1 MNKYIKEVIFENKQ
15 ELYEDLTK
23 LSESIKKITLKKKP
37 FLIEFTGTA
46 RSGKTTAIDLIQD
59 VFLKNGLKVL
69 VVDEEYVKVTKEI
82 NHNRNKKMNVDSLQY
97 TNNVIEEKL
106 TIYENT
112 SIQDYD
118 IIIYDRGINDEFVW
132 LDVFNAT
139 QKDIEEYDKKL
150 EKKYIDLLIIMTCS
164 SDTSMK
170 RKYLNSLSIMP
181 TKWTN
186 KETMENF
193 LKGIE
198 KSEKYFDNH
207 CKNIYKINTDEI
219 DKVTIALN
227 IANKIIELIKKAE

>member
-1 MNKYIKEVIFENKQ
+1 MDNYIKEVIFENKQ
-15 ELYEDLTK
+15 ELYEDLAK
-23 LSESIKKITLKKKP
+23 LSENIKKITVKEKP
-37 FLIEFTGTA
+37 FLIEFTGTG

-59 VFLKNGLKVL
+59 VFIKNGLKVL

-207 CKNIYKINTDEI
+207 CKNIDKINTDEI

>member
-23 LSESIKKITLKKKP
+23 LSENIKKITLKKKP

-59 VFLKNGLKVL
+59 VFIKNGLKVL

-106 TIYENT
+106 IIYEST

-150 EKKYIDLLIIMTCS
+150 GKKYIDLLIIMTCS
-164 SDTSMK
+164 SDTTLK

-186 KETMENF
+186 KETMEKF
-193 LKGIE
+193 LKGLE
-198 KSEKYFDNH
+198 KSQIYFNNH
-207 CKNIYKINTDEI
+207 CKNMYKIDTDEV

-227 IANKIIELIKKAE
+227 IANKIIELIEKAE

>member
-23 LSESIKKITLKKKP
+23 LSENIKKITLKKKP
-37 FLIEFTGTA
+37 FLIEFTGTG

-59 VFLKNGLKVL
+59 VFIKNGLKVL
-69 VVDEEYVKVTKEI
+69 AVDEEYVKVTKEI

-106 TIYENT
+106 TIYEST

-150 EKKYIDLLIIMTCS
+150 GKKYIDLLIIMTCS
-164 SDTSMK
+164 SDTTLK

-186 KETMENF
+186 KETMEKF
-193 LKGIE
+193 LKGLE
-198 KSEKYFDNH
+198 KSQIYFNNH
-207 CKNIYKINTDEI
+207 CKNMYKIDTDEV

-227 IANKIIELIKKAE
+227 IANKIIELIEKAE